1 VKIERS
7 DMKNVLK
14 AIDEL
19 IMLMNMCMDMLVRI
33 INLERGRMRDELRVN
48 FIEKGELLNGER
60 FRVERVIKE

>member
-1 VKIERS
+1 
-7 DMKNVLK
+7 MKNVLK